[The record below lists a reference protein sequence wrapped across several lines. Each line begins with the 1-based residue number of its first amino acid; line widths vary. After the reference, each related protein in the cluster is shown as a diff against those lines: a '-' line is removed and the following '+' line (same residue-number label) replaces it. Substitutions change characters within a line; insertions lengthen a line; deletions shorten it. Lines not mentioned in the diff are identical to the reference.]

1 MAGKEIPR
9 VRVVGREDITDD
21 LMKLWLEPPA
31 EFKGF
36 QPGQYCTIGVD
47 GIERPYSIASAPH
60 EGLIELFL
68 ELIPNMFRTPE
79 SLTPK
84 LWELHEGD
92 FVTMRPKAKG
102 TFLLDQAVET
112 HAMIATVTGVA
123 PFVSMLR
130 AMRNGYYTALEPFAW
145 FYLFQGASYWNEF
158 GYDKELQVMMDDNRR
173 KVNTMN
179 NPFVIY
185 IPTVSR
191 PDESRNISWR
201 KQTGRVNHIV
211 EKYFY
216 DFDIRPFLD
225 TKIYLCGNQGM
236 IDYLGNEIPSANKPL
251 GKLIAEGYSVK
262 QEVFF

>member
-1 MAGKEIPR
+1 MAEKEIPR
-9 VRVVGREDITDD
+9 ARVVARHDLTQD

-36 QPGQYCTIGVD
+36 HPGQYCTIGVD
-47 GIERPYSIASAPH
+47 GIERPYSIVSAPH
-60 EGLIELFL
+60 EEHIELFL
-68 ELIPNMFRTPE
+68 ELIPDMFRTPA

-102 TFLLDQAVET
+102 TFLLDQT
-112 HAMIATVTGVA
+112 PYLLHTMIATVTGVA

-130 AMRNGYYTALEPFAW
+130 AMRNGYYPSLEPSAW
-145 FYLFQGASYWNEF
+145 FYIFQGASYCNEF
-158 GYDKELQVMMDDNRR
+158 GYDEELQTMMGDNYD
-173 KVNTMN
+173 KTKK
-179 NPFVIY
+179 NPHPIVY

-191 PDESRNISWR
+191 PDEILNKSWK
-201 KQTGRVNHIV
+201 KQTGRVNLIV

-216 DFDIRPFLD
+216 DFDIYALD
-225 TKIYLCGNQGM
+225 AKVYLCGNQGM
-236 IDYLGNEIPSANKPL
+236 VDYLGNEKPSAGKPP
-251 GKLIAEGYSVK
+251 GKLIAAGYSVK